1 MMRQKGV
8 VSLKRYEVFIIGG
21 GTAGMAAAEY
31 LVGKGI
37 KVALCEP
44 QNLGG
49 T

>member
-1 MMRQKGV
+1 M
-8 VSLKRYEVFIIGG
+8 KRYEVFIIGG

-31 LVGKGI
+31 LVKKGAE
-37 KVALCEP
+37 VAICES

>member
-1 MMRQKGV
+1 V
-8 VSLKRYEVFIIGG
+8 ISLKKYEVFIVGG

-31 LVGKGI
+31 LVKKGV
-37 KVALCEP
+37 KVAICES